1 MIRSLIKIIVNSG
14 SKALLY
20 VEAGNESAKRIY
32 IKLGYRITRILP
44 WVVTKLE

>member
-20 VEAGNESAKRIY
+20 VEAGNELAKRIY
-32 IKLGYRITRILP
+32 TKLGYRITRILP